1 MPSPVRSHEAA
12 QRSQTSAVSAA
23 AWWAKSELRS
33 IMSRAASHICAQ
45 SSSSLAWSRWAG
57 SPRAWSPHDS
67 PSMHAW
73 WQSVAAAIATAN
85 RSPARVVVRCSVIP
99 RSFRS
104 TLLRRARTPILPG
117 RAPEGVLSVLPI
129 ETERLRI
136 RELEESDADGA
147 HRVYGDPEVM
157 RYVGADGKARTREQ
171 SAAGVARMIDGQRRN
186 GFSLWAVE
194 VRETGE
200 MIGVCGVVHV
210 DGTGL
215 DVELV
220 YEFQRSAW
228 GRGYATE
235 AARACLAA
243 ALGPL
248 GLKRVVAL
256 AYPENAQ
263 SIRIMQKLGMR
274 DTGMIEAYGQQL
286 VCYEALAGDE

>member
-1 MPSPVRSHEAA
+1 VLGH
-12 QRSQTSAVSAA
+12 
-23 AWWAKSELRS
+23 
-33 IMSRAASHICAQ
+33 
-45 SSSSLAWSRWAG
+45 
-57 SPRAWSPHDS
+57 
-67 PSMHAW
+67 
-73 WQSVAAAIATAN
+73 
-85 RSPARVVVRCSVIP
+85 P

-117 RAPEGVLSVLPI
+117 RPPEGILSVLPI
-129 ETERLRI
+129 HTERLVI
-136 RELEESDADGA
+136 RELSESDVDGA

-157 RYVGADGKARTREQ
+157 RYVGSDGLPRTREQ
-171 SAAGVARMIDGQRRN
+171 SAAGVARMMDGQRRN

-194 VRETGE
+194 LAESGE

-210 DGTGL
+210 DSTGP

-228 GRGYATE
+228 GKGYATE

-274 DTGMIEAYGQQL
+274 EVGVVTAYGQQL
-286 VCYEALAGDE
+286 VCYEAFAGDE

>member
-1 MPSPVRSHEAA
+1 MLGH
-12 QRSQTSAVSAA
+12 
-23 AWWAKSELRS
+23 
-33 IMSRAASHICAQ
+33 
-45 SSSSLAWSRWAG
+45 
-57 SPRAWSPHDS
+57 
-67 PSMHAW
+67 
-73 WQSVAAAIATAN
+73 
-85 RSPARVVVRCSVIP
+85 P

-104 TLLRRARTPILPG
+104 TLLRRARTRILPG
-117 RAPEGVLSVLPI
+117 GPPESILSVLPI

-136 RELEESDADGA
+136 RELRESDVDGA

-157 RYVGADGKARTREQ
+157 RYVGSDGKPRTREE
-171 SAAGVARMIDGQRRN
+171 SAAGVARMMEGQRRN

-194 VRETGE
+194 LRETGE

-210 DGTGL
+210 DGTGP

-228 GRGYATE
+228 GQGYATE
-235 AARACLAA
+235 AARACLDT

-248 GLKRVVAL
+248 GIERVVAL

-274 DTGMIEAYGQQL
+274 DTGIVTAYGQQL
-286 VCYEALAGDE
+286 VCYEAVADTPPGV

>member
-1 MPSPVRSHEAA
+1 MR
-12 QRSQTSAVSAA
+12 
-23 AWWAKSELRS
+23 
-33 IMSRAASHICAQ
+33 
-45 SSSSLAWSRWAG
+45 
-57 SPRAWSPHDS
+57 
-67 PSMHAW
+67 
-73 WQSVAAAIATAN
+73 
-85 RSPARVVVRCSVIP
+85 
-99 RSFRS
+99 
-104 TLLRRARTPILPG
+104 ILPG
-117 RAPEGVLSVLPI
+117 RPPEGILTVLPI
-129 ETERLRI
+129 RTERLLI

-147 HRVYGDPEVM
+147 HRVYGDPEAM
-157 RYVGADGKARTREQ
+157 RYVGADGAPRTREQ
-171 SAAGVARMIDGQRRN
+171 SAAGVARMMDGQEQN

-194 VRETGE
+194 LQETGE

-210 DGTGL
+210 DGTGP

-228 GRGYATE
+228 GQGYATE

-274 DTGMIEAYGQQL
+274 DAGTVDAYGHEL
-286 VCYEALAGDE
+286 VCYEAFADG

>member
-1 MPSPVRSHEAA
+1 V
-12 QRSQTSAVSAA
+12 
-23 AWWAKSELRS
+23 
-33 IMSRAASHICAQ
+33 
-45 SSSSLAWSRWAG
+45 
-57 SPRAWSPHDS
+57 
-67 PSMHAW
+67 
-73 WQSVAAAIATAN
+73 
-85 RSPARVVVRCSVIP
+85 
-99 RSFRS
+99 
-104 TLLRRARTPILPG
+104 
-117 RAPEGVLSVLPI
+117 SVLPI
-129 ETERLRI
+129 ETERLVI
-136 RELEESDADGA
+136 RELRESDADGA

-157 RYVGADGKARTREQ
+157 RYVGSGGKARTWEQ
-171 SAAGVARMIDGQRRN
+171 SAAGVARMMEGQRAN

-194 VRETGE
+194 LRETGE

-210 DGTGL
+210 DGTGP

-248 GLKRVVAL
+248 GLSRVVAL

-274 DTGMIEAYGQQL
+274 DAGTVAAYGHEL
-286 VCYEALAGDE
+286 VCYEAFASDA